1 MTPSDAPGP
10 PSLDQAQ
17 AHSFPGNLLRDAG
30 VHQVI
35 VAADPATT
43 FANLFVRYQW
53 KVARL
58 VEVLDRVPFQQCLV
72 FLNHRAR

>member
-1 MTPSDAPGP
+1 M
-10 PSLDQAQ
+10 
-17 AHSFPGNLLRDAG
+17 
-30 VHQVI
+30 I
-35 VAADPATT
+35 VAADPATR

-72 FLNHRAR
+72 FLNHRSRYACAYAIGIVKLNCLQCRSANNTAAE

>member
-1 MTPSDAPGP
+1 
-10 PSLDQAQ
+10 
-17 AHSFPGNLLRDAG
+17 

-35 VAADPATT
+35 VAADPATR

-72 FLNHRAR
+72 FLNHRSRYACAYAIVTVETRLLTMPLC

>member
-1 MTPSDAPGP
+1 
-10 PSLDQAQ
+10 
-17 AHSFPGNLLRDAG
+17 
-30 VHQVI
+30 VI
-35 VAADPATT
+35 VAADPATK

-72 FLNHRAR
+72 FLNHRSRYACAYAFGIVETQLLTMPLC